1 MELKGLLQKKG
12 KKGVDQDK
20 AETSSVSAK
29 KGGKRT
35 RESDLALCLLTHLG
49 SLAAMRASRG
59 HHAICRP

>member
-1 MELKGLLQKKG
+1 MELKGLLQDEG

-29 KGGKRT
+29 RVGKA
-35 RESDLALCLLTHLG
+35 RESDLALCLLTYLR
-49 SLAAMRASRG
+49 SLAAKRARRG